1 MSWTRRRSALA
12 LILASGALPF
22 LGAVPLLAAPRA
34 RPHDEDDDD
43 ERGIPNMFISPCGEP
58 FRAANGAPYP
68 VAEWFHRANKKGD
81 GKLDHGEFV
90 ADADA
95 FFKRLDING
104 DGALSPY
111 EIRVYEKTMVPEILG
126 GTVTVGQIEGA
137 RLWLAQYQ
145 GGGMGGMGAGH
156 AGAQP
161 IDPSGDR
168 DLTPPKPKGLDES
181 GAGASPYGFF
191 EEPEPIMT
199 ADFNVN
205 GLILRDNFLKVADMH
220 FTALDQ
226 AQKGY
231 LTLPTLPK
239 TAVEKLLEKSHRISR
254 RA

>member
-12 LILASGALPF
+12 MILASGALPF
-22 LGAVPLLAAPRA
+22 LGASVLLAAPRK
-34 RPHDEDDDD
+34 RPSDDDD
-43 ERGIPNMFISPCGEP
+43 DEERGIPNMFISPCGEP

-68 VAEWFHRANKKGD
+68 VAEWFRQANKKGD
-81 GKLDHGEFV
+81 GKLDHAEFV

-126 GTVTVGQIEGA
+126 GTVTVGQNDGA

-145 GGGMGGMGAGH
+145 GGGMGGGQH
-156 AGAQP
+156 AGSQS
-161 IDPSGDR
+161 IDPSGDHEAP
-168 DLTPPKPKGLDES
+168 PPKAKGLDES
-181 GAGASPYGFF
+181 GAGASPYSFF
-191 EEPEPIMT
+191 QEPEPIMT

-205 GLILRDNFLKVADMH
+205 GVILRDNFLKVADMH
-220 FTALDQ
+220 FTTLDE
-226 AQKGY
+226 AQKGF

-239 TAVEKLLEKSHRISR
+239 TAVEKLLEKSHRITR

>member
-12 LILASGALPF
+12 MILASGALPL
-22 LGAVPLLAAPRA
+22 LGASPLLAGPRK
-34 RPHDEDDDD
+34 RPSDDYDD

-58 FRAANGAPYP
+58 FRAATGAPYP
-68 VAEWFHRANKKGD
+68 VVEWFRQANKKGD
-81 GKLDHGEFV
+81 GKLDHAEFV

-126 GTVTVGQIEGA
+126 GTVTVGQIAGA
-137 RLWLAQYQ
+137 RLWLAQYGGP
-145 GGGMGGMGAGH
+145 GGGPH

-161 IDPSGDR
+161 IDPSGDKE
-168 DLTPPKPKGLDES
+168 LTPSKPKGLDES

-191 EEPEPIMT
+191 QEPEPIMT

-205 GLILRDNFLKVADMH
+205 GMILRDNFLKVADMH
-220 FTALDQ
+220 FTALDE
-226 AQKGY
+226 AQNGY
-231 LTLPTLPK
+231 LTLTTLPK
-239 TAVEKLLEKSHRISR
+239 TTVEKLLEKSHRISR
-254 RA
+254 RS

>member
-12 LILASGALPF
+12 LILASGALPL
-22 LGAVPLLAAPRA
+22 LGASPLLAAPHG
-34 RPHDEDDDD
+34 RPRDDDDDD

-58 FRAANGAPYP
+58 FRAAAGAPYP
-68 VAEWFHRANKKGD
+68 VVEWFRQANKKGD

-126 GTVTVGQIEGA
+126 GTVTVGQNAVA

-145 GGGMGGMGAGH
+145 QPGGGPH

-161 IDPSGDR
+161 IDPSGDKEIA
-168 DLTPPKPKGLDES
+168 PPKPKGLDES

-220 FTALDQ
+220 FTALDE

-231 LTLPTLPK
+231 LTLAALPK

-254 RA
+254 RS

>member
-1 MSWTRRRSALA
+1 MSAIRRRSALA
-12 LILASGALPF
+12 LIFSSGALGWLP
-22 LGAVPLLAAPRA
+22 ATSPWAAPRP
-34 RPHDEDDDD
+34 RHDDDD
-43 ERGIPNMFISPCGEP
+43 DAERGIPNLFISPCGEP
-58 FRAANGAPYP
+58 FRAADGAPYP
-68 VAEWFHRANKKGD
+68 VVDWFRRANRKGD
-81 GKLDHGEFV
+81 GKLDHDEFV

-111 EIRVYEKTMVPEILG
+111 EVRVYERTMVPEILG
-126 GTVTVGQIEGA
+126 GTVTVGQNDGA

-145 GGGMGGMGAGH
+145 GSGGPMGGKYNE
-156 AGAQP
+156 P

-181 GAGASPYGFF
+181 GVGAGPYGFF
-191 EEPEPIMT
+191 QEPEPILT

-220 FTALDQ
+220 FTALDE

-231 LTLPTLPK
+231 LTLTGLPK
-239 TAVEKLLEKSHRISR
+239 TTVEKLLERSHRGRQRS
-254 RA
+254 